1 MIDPHE
7 MTHRTFHGNH
17 PVFVRT
23 NNQGAVTLRL
33 RIVQLQL
40 TVHALYF
47 REEYRT
53 YLARKLCY
61 VALFV
66 ISRIVGYPMSREIT
80 AIHKLENLAP
90 IFLWYIQPT
99 HGGVK
104 KVSTGIYLPKLL
116 FLFLCS
122 G

>member
-1 MIDPHE
+1 
-7 MTHRTFHGNH
+7 
-17 PVFVRT
+17 
-23 NNQGAVTLRL
+23 
-33 RIVQLQL
+33 
-40 TVHALYF
+40 
-47 REEYRT
+47 
-53 YLARKLCY
+53 
-61 VALFV
+61 
-66 ISRIVGYPMSREIT
+66 MSREIT

-104 KVSTGIYLPKLL
+104 EVSTGIYLPKLL